1 MSKCMEEI
9 KRVIAYRESIIGP
22 AGGKV
27 LALCLSSRRNMCIH
41 PRINSEG
48 MTYSMVFSLPV
59 IVTQF
64 CR

>member
-1 MSKCMEEI
+1 MEEI

-48 MTYSMVFSLPV
+48 ITPLNNVFNIFMNSY
-59 IVTQF
+59 
-64 CR
+64 